1 MDLSFLRDVN
11 IWSVLARTL
20 LAVFCGSIVGLE
32 RESRRKQAGFRTHIL
47 ICLGASI
54 TTLTSQYLL
63 LVMHQYT
70 DIARLGAQV
79 IAGLGFIGAG
89 AIIVTRNLRI
99 KGLTTAAGLWV
110 TGIIGLC
117 CGAGYYEAAIVATLL
132 LTFIEFF
139 MAKIE
144 KKFIIKSEKIDLL
157 IEFDDIAGL
166 TGITKFLNDLE
177 LVITNMEFFKEGQ
190 GQTNKPSAIIEFMI
204 IKKIT
209 LNELITSITAL
220 PHVTGVKRLNAEK

>member
-1 MDLSFLRDVN
+1 MDLSFLRDIN
-11 IWSVLARTL
+11 LWSVLARTL
-20 LAVFCGSIVGLE
+20 LAVLCGSVIGLE
-32 RESRRKQAGFRTHIL
+32 RETRRKQAGFRTHIL
-47 ICLGASI
+47 ICLGASL

-144 KKFIIKSEKIDLL
+144 KKFIVKSEKIDLA
-157 IEFDDIAGL
+157 IEFDDISGL
-166 TGITKFLNDLE
+166 TGITKLLNDLD
-177 LVITNMEFFKEGQ
+177 LVITDMDIFKEGQ
-190 GQTNKPSAIIEFMI
+190 GPTKNPSAIIKFMI
-204 IKKIT
+204 IKKVT
-209 LNELITSITAL
+209 LNELTASILAL
-220 PHVTGVKRLNAEK
+220 PHVIGVKRLNAEK